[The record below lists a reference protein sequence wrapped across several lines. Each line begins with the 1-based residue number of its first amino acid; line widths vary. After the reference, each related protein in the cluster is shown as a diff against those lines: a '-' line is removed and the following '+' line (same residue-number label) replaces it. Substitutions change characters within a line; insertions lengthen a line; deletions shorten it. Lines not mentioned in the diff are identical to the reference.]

1 MTKITSFKQV
11 EANKK
16 NAQKSTG
23 PKSFWGKHKAS
34 GNALTHGL
42 DAKKHLI
49 IGENSKEFEDFRSS
63 MIDMLDPSNP
73 IQEETALQ
81 IVSAGWRIRRYACVE
96 AGLFDYEQKDWIKN
110 FQFVRELGLTFLD
123 ISNKVINRKKKLA
136 WTKKDKHN
144 QLIKRGRYVEFNL
157 LYDRGTKFGLNSGG
171 NIDSI
176 LMSLPPEAKWK

>member
-23 PKSFWGKHKAS
+23 RKSFWGKHKAS

-96 AGLFDYEQKDWIKN
+96 AGLFDYEQKDNKEYLVKYVGSSLN
-110 FQFVRELGLTFLD
+110 GGYTPYMLQGLSFRHNCVKENAFL
-123 ISNKVINRKKKLA
+123 KLS
-136 WTKKDKHN
+136 TIE
-144 QLIKRGRYVEFNL
+144 QRLLTRYYKL
-157 LYDRGTKFGLNSGG
+157 LDLYDQMKKEKADVS
-171 NIDSI
+171 
-176 LMSLPPEAKWK
+176 